1 MTEVTELAAALAA
14 FQKDLPRVGKGQ
26 TATVP
31 TKTGGSYSY
40 SYADLASLTHEVL
53 PKLNEHGLTF
63 VTAPRSTEQG
73 YAVAGIL
80 LHTSGQSI
88 EAALPLYGR
97 SPQEIG
103 SALTYA
109 RRYLLGC
116 LTGVVT
122 EDDDDAQ
129 RAKQADRTSK
139 KDWDAIV
146 DTALGIKD
154 VDALQDLWRNE
165 QVSKAPQSVQTKIK
179 AHGDELRKQAD
190 LDKIA
195 EQENAA
201 SEQAAAAE
209 PADLE
214 ETKEVALDA

>member
-73 YAVAGIL
+73 YEVAGIL